1 MLKSLLK
8 SLLKC
13 KSRLE
18 ITDLRVKLGRI
29 STSIDWVQ
37 SNDFEMLNNVIS
49 DINFV
54 KEFTLYSDK
63 FTAKDQ

>member
-37 SNDFEMLNNVIS
+37 SNDFEMLNSVIS
-49 DINFV
+49 EINFV

-63 FTAKDQ
+63 FTTKDQ